1 MKVLILTQEARVKF
15 QVSELLSF
23 IFLAEPPKQKVPLL
37 LEIARFMKTNP
48 IKGAAWHHRKFRF
61 NQTKPKLAWLGWVV
75 RSISGS
81 SVFKAKKSVGQL
93 TSWRTGHLP
102 SYNGKQNK
110 ACIFIGCKGTLR

>member
-1 MKVLILTQEARVKF
+1 MPGVGTIITHCLVGTAKT
-15 QVSELLSF
+15 
-23 IFLAEPPKQKVPLL
+23 KVPLL

-81 SVFKAKKSVGQL
+81 RVF
-93 TSWRTGHLP
+93 
-102 SYNGKQNK
+102 
-110 ACIFIGCKGTLR
+110 